1 MKNIFLVFFALA
13 SAASPWKEQDANQL
27 EFVVGVSMNY
37 TLTKIW
43 WNLKWK
49 IRINS

>member
-27 EFVVGVSMNY
+27 DFV
-37 TLTKIW
+37 
-43 WNLKWK
+43 
-49 IRINS
+49 